1 VDVLQAETASVEIN
15 RPAII
20 FFDAIVMIL
29 CDGSS
34 SLLRGALEL
43 KTHEDVMGKKTRKGH
58 AGPAKNRF

>member
-1 VDVLQAETASVEIN
+1 VDVLQAETVKVEIN

-29 CDGSS
+29 CDALF
-34 SLLRGALEL
+34 SLLRGALKL
-43 KTHEDVMGKKTRKGH
+43 KIHKDVMGKKTRKGH

>member
-1 VDVLQAETASVEIN
+1 MDVLQAETASVEIN

-29 CDGSS
+29 CDALF
-34 SLLRGALEL
+34 SLLRGAYGL